1 MISNLPMKDVTNF
14 RVRGIVEKVA
24 LLLLDTLDN
33 GLVEVLEIQTSV
45 VAPGPRCDQR
55 HRLVEQH
62 LESRSRRLHPE
73 VDVTQHVLDAPV
85 NNKQKPF
92 KKFYFM
98 QTFKNILQDLI
109 TNQGFCNFQYFQCFF
124 YLEPSS
130 TLLMC

>member
-1 MISNLPMKDVTNF
+1 MKDVTNF

-33 GLVEVLEIQTSV
+33 GLVEILEIQTSV
-45 VAPGPRCDQR
+45 VAPGPRCDQG

-85 NNKQKPF
+85 NNKKKPF
-92 KKFYFM
+92 KKFYSM
-98 QTFKNILQDLI
+98 QTFKNILKDLI
-109 TNQGFCNFQYFQCFF
+109 INQGFCNLPFFTMFFF